1 MYKKWSFPL
10 GISSLNVTKST
21 GNCGFGHIYWRNPYN
36 RKVHFLCSDNNDDS
50 NDDDND
56 NSDVGCD
63 NCNDDDQ
70 ALNAP
75 ITWHLSREGFYI
87 FFLYN

>member
-1 MYKKWSFPL
+1 MSPNPQETADL
-10 GISSLNVTKST
+10 VTFTEVILIIEK
-21 GNCGFGHIYWRNPYN
+21 FI
-36 RKVHFLCSDNNDDS
+36 FLCSDNNDDS
-50 NDDDND
+50 NDDDNE

-75 ITWHLSREGFYI
+75 IT
-87 FFLYN
+87 